1 MIQSNSMIN
10 SETLEKLEYNK
21 VLNYITRY
29 CITDNGKEKL
39 LNLLP
44 FNDVNLAVIEGKRV
58 SEAKEILIKNDS
70 PPIEYLSDLSEI
82 ISRARIDGTVLTSKQ
97 ILEVLKLAEISR
109 KLSQFLKTKDPEL
122 GYLSEYRDT
131 LFVDKVFEHQISKVF
146 TESGEIRDDATP
158 KLREIRIEIREK
170 EAQLQKLVNKLLK
183 QLSDS
188 YLVQEEYITL
198 RDGRIVLPI
207 KSEHK
212 RHVRGFVHSESASG
226 QTVYIE
232 PEDTLELNNEI
243 LSLNFAE
250 KREIEKILKNL
261 TIRISEVS
269 RELQKSLESISEIDS
284 IFARAKYSIEIIG
297 SSPTFDITRHIEL
310 IEARH
315 PILLKKIGFEKTIP
329 LNLKFKDEL
338 VILITGPNAGGK
350 TVTLK
355 TFGLIVLLAQAGIP
369 VPVHPDSNLH
379 FFDSV
384 LVDIGDAQSI
394 EDDLST
400 FSSHLTNIKKIIDT
414 ADQNS
419 LVLIDE
425 VGTGTDP
432 TEGSALAA
440 GILITLRD
448 KGSRVIATTHHG
460 ALKIIANQLDK
471 FQNASMEFDTEN
483 LKPTYRF
490 NQGLPGSSYAF
501 EVASRIGFD
510 EKFINLSKQY
520 LDVDKTKIEDF
531 LANLEVKSKDLREQL
546 NRLEIE
552 NIRLKG
558 LTNLYQDKVSKLEK
572 QKKEILE
579 EAREK
584 AELYLID
591 INKRIENAI
600 KNIRESN
607 ANKEVIKKEKANIKQ
622 LKTEAEKL
630 FKKETA
636 TIEPK
641 TELKVG
647 DYATIKDSNS
657 IGIIEEIDYEKN
669 KALLTVGSL
678 KIKAKYSDLIPAKKK
693 ENESDKYI
701 KHDIITDLNYRLDIR
716 GKRVDEAELEILKF
730 LDSSNMN
737 GLDRVEILHGKGTGA
752 LKQLV
757 LSILKNYDSV
767 KKYYYADI
775 ESGGDGITIVEF
787 N

>member
-1 MIQSNSMIN
+1 MVTL
-10 SETLEKLEYNK
+10 ETLEKLEYNK
-21 VLNYITRY
+21 VLSYITRY
-29 CITDNGKEKL
+29 CTTEKGKEKL
-39 LNLLP
+39 LNLFP
-44 FNDVNLAVIEGKRV
+44 FKRVDDAVKEGNRV
-58 SEAKEILIKNDS
+58 SEAKEILIKNDQ
-70 PPIEYLSDLSEI
+70 PPFEYITDLSETL
-82 ISRARIDGTVLTSKQ
+82 SRSKIDGTVLTSKQ

-109 KLSQFLKTKDPEL
+109 KISQFLKTRDTDTAT
-122 GYLSEYRDT
+122 LSEYRDK

-158 KLREIRIEIREK
+158 KLKEIRNDIRDK
-170 EAQLQKLVNKLLK
+170 ETQLRKMVNKLLK

-212 RHVRGFVHSESASG
+212 RHVRGFIHSESATG

-232 PEDTLELNNEI
+232 PEETLELNNEI
-243 LSLNFAE
+243 LSLSFAE

-261 TIRISEVS
+261 TVRIGEVS
-269 RELQKSLESISEIDS
+269 SELKKSLDSISELDS

-297 SSPTFDITRHIEL
+297 AAPTFDSNRPIEL

-315 PILLKKIGFEKTIP
+315 PILLKKIGFENTIP

-355 TFGLIVLLAQAGIP
+355 TFGLIVLLSQSGVP
-369 VPVHPDSNLH
+369 VPVHPDTNLH
-379 FFDSV
+379 FFNSV

-400 FSSHLTNIKKIIDT
+400 FSSHLTNIKKIIDK
-414 ADQNS
+414 ADEKS

-448 KGSRVIATTHHG
+448 KGSKVVATTHHG
-460 ALKIIANQLDK
+460 ALKIVANQLDK

-490 NQGLPGSSYAF
+490 NQGIPGSSYAF
-501 EVASRIGFD
+501 EVAGRIGFD
-510 EKFINLSKQY
+510 EEFVKLSKQY
-520 LDVDKTKIEDF
+520 LDIDKTKIEDF
-531 LANLEVKSKDLREQL
+531 LANLEVKSKDLRDQL
-546 NRLEIE
+546 NRMEIE
-552 NIRLKG
+552 NTRLKG
-558 LTNLYQDKVSKLEK
+558 LTNLYQDKVDKLEK
-572 QKKEILE
+572 QKKEILDQ
-579 EAREK
+579 AREK

-591 INKRIENAI
+591 INKKIENAI

-607 ANKEVIKKEKANIKQ
+607 ANKEVIKKEKENIKK
-622 LKTEAEKL
+622 LKIEAEKE
-630 FKKETA
+630 FKKE
-636 TIEPK
+636 K
-641 TELKVG
+641 TVQEKIQQLKIG

-657 IGIIEEIDYEKN
+657 VGIIEEIDIDKN
-669 KALLTVGSL
+669 KAVLTIGSL
-678 KIKAKYSDLIPAKKK
+678 KVKAKYTDLQAAKKQEH
-693 ENESDKYI
+693 ENLKYF
-701 KHDIITDLNYRLDIR
+701 KHDILTDQNYRLDIR
-716 GKRVDEAELEILKF
+716 GKRVDEAELDILKF

-737 GLDRVEILHGKGTGA
+737 GIDRVEILHGKGTGA

-757 LSILKNYDSV
+757 ITILKNYSQV
-767 KKYYYADI
+767 KKFYYANI

-787 N
+787 K

>member
-1 MIQSNSMIN
+1 MVTL
-10 SETLEKLEYNK
+10 ETLEKLEYNK
-21 VLNYITRY
+21 VLSYITRY
-29 CITDNGKEKL
+29 CTTEKGKEKL
-39 LNLLP
+39 
-44 FNDVNLAVIEGKRV
+44 VNLFPLNKVDAAVKEGNKV
-58 SEAKEILIKNDS
+58 SEAKEILIKNDQ
-70 PPIEYLSDLSEI
+70 PPFEYITDLSETL
-82 ISRARIDGTVLTSKQ
+82 SRSRIDGTVLTSKQ

-109 KLSQFLKTKDPEL
+109 KISQFLKTRDTDTAT
-122 GYLSEYRDT
+122 LSEYRDK
-131 LFVDKVFEHQISKVF
+131 LFVDKVFEHQIAKVF

-158 KLREIRIEIREK
+158 KLKEIRNEIRDK
-170 EAQLQKLVNKLLK
+170 ETQLRKMVNKLLK

-212 RHVRGFVHSESASG
+212 RHVRGFIHSESATG

-232 PEDTLELNNEI
+232 PEETLELNNEI
-243 LSLNFAE
+243 LSLSFAE
-250 KREIEKILKNL
+250 KREIEKILRNL
-261 TIRISEVS
+261 TVRIGEVS
-269 RELQKSLESISEIDS
+269 NDLKKSLDSISELDS

-297 SSPTFDITRHIEL
+297 AAPTFDSNRPIEL

-315 PILLKKIGFEKTIP
+315 PILLKKIGFENTIP
-329 LNLKFKDEL
+329 LNLKFKEEL

-355 TFGLIVLLAQAGIP
+355 TFGLIVLLAQSGVP

-379 FFDSV
+379 FFNTV

-400 FSSHLTNIKKIIDT
+400 FSSHLTNIKKIID
-414 ADQNS
+414 AANQNS

-448 KGSRVIATTHHG
+448 KGSKVVATTHHG
-460 ALKIIANQLDK
+460 ALKIVANQLDK

-490 NQGLPGSSYAF
+490 NQGIPGSSYAF
-501 EVASRIGFD
+501 EVAGRIGFD
-510 EKFINLSKQY
+510 EDFVKLSKQY
-520 LDVDKTKIEDF
+520 LDIDKTKIEDF
-531 LANLEVKSKDLREQL
+531 LANLEVKSKDLRDQL
-546 NRLEIE
+546 NRMEIE
-552 NIRLKG
+552 NARLKG
-558 LTNLYQDKVSKLEK
+558 LTNLYQDKVDKLEK
-572 QKKEILE
+572 QKKEILNQ
-579 EAREK
+579 AREK
-584 AELYLID
+584 AELYLMD
-591 INKRIENAI
+591 INKKIENAI
-600 KNIRESN
+600 KNIRETN
-607 ANKEVIKKEKANIKQ
+607 ASKEVIKKEKENIKL
-622 LKTEAEKL
+622 LKIEAEQA
-630 FKKETA
+630 FKKEK
-636 TIEPK
+636 IVQDK
-641 TELKVG
+641 IQQLKIG

-657 IGIIEEIDYEKN
+657 IGIIEGIDIDKN
-669 KALLTVGSL
+669 KAVLTIGSL
-678 KIKAKYSDLIPAKKK
+678 KVKAKYSDLQAAKKQEH
-693 ENESDKYI
+693 ENIKYF
-701 KHDIITDLNYRLDIR
+701 KHDILTDQNYRLDIR
-716 GKRVDEAELEILKF
+716 GKRVDEAEIDILKF

-757 LSILKNYDSV
+757 ITILKNYKQVS
-767 KKYYYADI
+767 KFYYANI

-787 N
+787 K